1 MLTSGNKGVNANDY
15 SVNKIVDTH
24 SKSDAGFNF
33 TQSQADFLELMLS
46 HGVQELSRSL
56 KLIHDLALYHSD
68 IPFDKNEKTA
78 LFDLKL
84 LWEGFEQIDREKQ
97 VIKEK

>member
-1 MLTSGNKGVNANDY
+1 MSNGLGVNANDY

-33 TQSQADFLELMLS
+33 TQSQADFLELVLS
-46 HGVQELSRSL
+46 HGATELSRSL

-68 IPFDKNEKTA
+68 ISFNKVEKSA

-84 LWEGFEQIDREKQ
+84 LWESFEQIK
-97 VIKEK
+97 KEKRVIHK